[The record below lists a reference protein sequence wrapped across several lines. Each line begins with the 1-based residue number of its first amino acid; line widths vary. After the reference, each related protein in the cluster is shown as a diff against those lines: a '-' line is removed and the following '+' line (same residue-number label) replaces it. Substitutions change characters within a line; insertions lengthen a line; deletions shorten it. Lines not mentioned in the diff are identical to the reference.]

1 VARISLLQLDTEFP
15 RIPGDVGCAE
25 TFQCELEIIRVPT
38 ATVAKIVTARPHEI
52 DLRPFEDAIASATG
66 DLITTSCGFL
76 APHQPR
82 LAQAC
87 DAPFLAS
94 ALCQL
99 PELTSRFPPSQLGII
114 TFDAEKLGAAHL
126 PKNCAD
132 YACSIAGLT
141 KGSHLRDVISND
153 KTVLDI
159 EKAAADVCAV
169 IHQEIPN
176 TVDAILLECTNLPPY
191 KTALRPIKNLEIFD
205 ILTAIEAQLPNA
217 VNPRF
222 L

>member
-1 VARISLLQLDTEFP
+1 MLQLDTKFP

-25 TFQCELEIIRVPT
+25 TFQCELEIIRVPA
-38 ATVAKIVTARPHEI
+38 ATVAKIVTARPDEI

-76 APHQPR
+76 APHQAR

-87 DAPFLAS
+87 DAPFVAS

-99 PELTSRFPPSQLGII
+99 PELAARYSPSQLGII
-114 TFDAEKLGAAHL
+114 TFDSEKLDAAHL
-126 PKNCAD
+126 PINCTD
-132 YACSIAGLT
+132 YAGSIYGLAND
-141 KGSHLRDVISND
+141 SHLRDVISND
-153 KTVLDI
+153 KTDLDP
-159 EKAAADVCAV
+159 EKATADVCAV
-169 IHQEIPN
+169 AQHEIPN
-176 TVDAILLECTNLPPY
+176 TIDAILLECTNLPPY
-191 KTALRPIKNLEIFD
+191 KASLRRFKNVEIFD
-205 ILTAIEAQLPNA
+205 ILTAIEARLPSA